1 MYVGLFVIAIIGFL
15 ISLALNELERVI
27 IPWKAE

>member
-1 MYVGLFVIAIIGFL
+1 VIAIIGFL
-15 ISLALNELERVI
+15 ITLVLNELERVI